1 MLGKTFSRLVDIYA
15 PLLFYVNCKQMNHIP
30 VHHDERCLDIVGHG
44 KFYSSFI
51 LNKVALGM
59 TENEI
64 NNMIDEVANKIM
76 EKYFEI

>member
-1 MLGKTFSRLVDIYA
+1 
-15 PLLFYVNCKQMNHIP
+15 MNHIP